1 LYMSPFLIER
11 DRPSLSIG
19 AMYLRYVSLL
29 LQRALVFVKQRES
42 FVTRYPGH
50 PGFAL
55 NAGAA

>member
-1 LYMSPFLIER
+1 
-11 DRPSLSIG
+11 
-19 AMYLRYVSLL
+19 MYLRYVSLL